1 MSIASEVTASANR
14 RNDADPVAA
23 EPSMKLA
30 RSGSGGRAVAPWVV
44 FFLFYGLYP
53 IVFSSPFSHSL
64 GVLMVIYAL
73 YATGWN
79 MLGGLAGQISLG
91 HATFF
96 GIGAY
101 AMALGGRNDFN
112 PWLSLLIGALASV
125 PVAVLIGWPVFRL
138 KGHYFTIATIATGE
152 IVFLLALNRT
162 AWGGANGISIGL
174 KDDSFLELQWSGRQK
189 WEYYYLGLALLVV
202 ALLTT
207 VAIARSRM
215 GYYLQAIRNN
225 QDAGA
230 SLGIS
235 IKLYK
240 QLAFVYSA
248 IVVAIAGSFY
258 AQYVLFVDPHTVLS
272 LDLSIQIT
280 IIAVLGGVLSIW
292 GPVIGAVVYV
302 ILTELTRVRFGG
314 DGAALNLLV
323 YGGIVMLIAA
333 FEPNGL
339 IGLATRF
346 RRLTDKVRS

>member
-1 MSIASEVTASANR
+1 MTVESEVA
-14 RNDADPVAA
+14 
-23 EPSMKLA
+23 
-30 RSGSGGRAVAPWVV
+30 SGSPEHTEQNTAAGATTRFGRGRRGVRIIVPWVV
-44 FFLFYGLYP
+44 FLSFYGLYP
-53 IVFSSPFSHSL
+53 VVFDSPFSHSL
-64 GVLMVIYAL
+64 GVLMVVYAL

-101 AMALGGRNDFN
+101 AMALGARGDVN
-112 PWLSLLIGALASV
+112 PWLSLLIGAVVSI
-125 PVAVLIGWPVFRL
+125 PVAVIIGWPVFRL

-162 AWGGANGISIGL
+162 SWGGANGLSIDL
-174 KDDSFLELQWSGRQK
+174 QDDSFLQLQWSGRQK
-189 WEYYYLGLALLVV
+189 WEYYYLGLALLII

-225 QDAGA
+225 QDAGS

-235 IKLYK
+235 VTLYK
-240 QLAFVYSA
+240 QLAFIYSA
-248 IVVAIAGSFY
+248 VVVSIAGSFF
-258 AQYVLFVDPHTVLS
+258 AQYVLFVDPDSVLS
-272 LDLSIQIT
+272 LELSIQIT
-280 IIAVLGGVLSIW
+280 IVAVLGGVLNMW
-292 GPVIGAVVYV
+292 GPAIGAVVYV
-302 ILTELTRVRFGG
+302 FLTEWTRVRFGG
-314 DGAALNLLV
+314 DGTALNLVV

-339 IGLATRF
+339 IGLAARF
-346 RRLTDKVRS
+346 RRLIDRVST